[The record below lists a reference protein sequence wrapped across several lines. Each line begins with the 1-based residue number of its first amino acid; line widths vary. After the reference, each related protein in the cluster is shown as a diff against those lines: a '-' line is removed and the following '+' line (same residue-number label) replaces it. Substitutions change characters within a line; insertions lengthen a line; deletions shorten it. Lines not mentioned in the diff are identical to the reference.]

1 MGRYWMKK
9 INKKQIEL
17 IKLIDE
23 AYLFIRNKKKIV
35 LWGNYELQVQGL

>member
-1 MGRYWMKK
+1 MKK

-35 LWGNYELQVQGL
+35 L